1 MKNFAIGCAAV
12 LVILT
17 VGGVGVVWFKFG
29 DDISAGIDAVQ
40 GVAKLAPQFEELN
53 DSIENRASY
62 APPADGELSEDAF
75 QRFLAAQRQMRTELE
90 GRLEELQSKYEAL
103 EQKIDERGGQA
114 GISDMMGAYGDLA
127 DLLVD
132 AKRAQVEAIN
142 DHDFSLQEYNWVRDQ
157 VYRAIGESVAVAAI
171 AANPTASTE
180 FQASVPEATRE
191 MVEPHREELMKAH
204 VLAWWGL

>member
-29 DDISAGIDAVQ
+29 DDISAGINAVQ
-40 GVAKLAPQFEELN
+40 GIAKLAPEFEKLN
-53 DSIENRASY
+53 ESIDNRAGY
-62 APPADGELSEDAF
+62 APPAGGELGEDAF
-75 QRFLAAQRQMRTELE
+75 QRFLAAQRQMRNALE

-103 EQKIDERGGQA
+103 EQEIDERGGQA
-114 GISDMMGAYGDLA
+114 GISDMMGAYGDLTG
-127 DLLVD
+127 LLID

-142 DHDFSLQEYNWVRDQ
+142 DQNFSLQEYNWVRDQ

-171 AANPTASTE
+171 AANPNASSE
-180 FQASVPEATRE
+180 FQSSVPEATRE
-191 MVEPHREELMKAH
+191 MVEPHREELMESY